1 MLGALGQCLVGL
13 LGNPGL
19 IILVHFVLQILVMGT
34 CTFTNCTT
42 NALFL

>member
-19 IILVHFVLQILVMGT
+19 FQCEKLFDQIFKSV
-34 CTFTNCTT
+34 
-42 NALFL
+42 A